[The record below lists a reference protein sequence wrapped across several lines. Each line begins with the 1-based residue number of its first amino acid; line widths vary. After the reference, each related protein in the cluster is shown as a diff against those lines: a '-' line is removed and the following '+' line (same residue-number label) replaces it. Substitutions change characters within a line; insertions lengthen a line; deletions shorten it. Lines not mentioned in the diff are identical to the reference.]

1 MQGAVANLIYCFS
14 MFEGILFETTDL
26 GISAAHHSDDQ
37 VGYLADIENRIWVI
51 SVDLKEDETLLAARH
66 IRGAGWVRA

>member
-1 MQGAVANLIYCFS
+1 MLEDTDQRWHALASDKMQGAVANLIYRFS

-37 VGYLADIENRIWVI
+37 VGNLADIKN
-51 SVDLKEDETLLAARH
+51 
-66 IRGAGWVRA
+66 